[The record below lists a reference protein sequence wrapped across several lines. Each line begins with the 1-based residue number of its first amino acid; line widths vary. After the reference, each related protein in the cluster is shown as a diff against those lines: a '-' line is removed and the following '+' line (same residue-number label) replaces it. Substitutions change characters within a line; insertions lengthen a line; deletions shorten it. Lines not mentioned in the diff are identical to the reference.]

1 MIPSSGATI
10 SPVLYQAPLNTHTV
24 SEQIHFRQE
33 IILASASVSNIVI
46 KPLSESDFAAWEAQ
60 WLGYLGFY
68 QAEISPAT
76 RLVTWQ
82 RLLDPKEPMFGAL
95 ATVDGKA
102 AGVVHWIFHRSCWT
116 VEHSCYL
123 QDLYVAPEQ
132 RGSGLGR
139 QLIEHVCAQAK
150 AAGSTRVHWL
160 THETNSTAMQLY
172 DRIAQR
178 PGFVQYRKPLV

>member
-1 MIPSSGATI
+1 
-10 SPVLYQAPLNTHTV
+10 
-24 SEQIHFRQE
+24 
-33 IILASASVSNIVI
+33 LASQSPSRPNIVI
-46 KPLSESDFAAWEAQ
+46 KPLSEQDFAAWEAQ

-68 QAEISPAT
+68 EAEVPAAT
-76 RLVTWQ
+76 RLITWQ
-82 RLLDPKEPMFGAL
+82 RLLDPSEPMSGAL
-95 ATVDGKA
+95 ATIDGKA
-102 AGVVHWIFHRSCWT
+102 VGVVHWIFHRSCWT

-139 QLIEHVCAQAK
+139 RLIEHVYAAAK

-160 THETNSTAMQLY
+160 TRETNSTAMQLY

-178 PGFVQYRKPLV
+178 SGFLQYRKQLA

>member
-1 MIPSSGATI
+1 
-10 SPVLYQAPLNTHTV
+10 
-24 SEQIHFRQE
+24 
-33 IILASASVSNIVI
+33 LASASTSGSTIVI
-46 KPLSESDFAAWEAQ
+46 KPLSEQDFAAWEQQ

-68 QAEISPAT
+68 QAEVPAAT
-76 RLVTWQ
+76 RLITWQ
-82 RLLDPKEPMFGAL
+82 RLLDAKEPMFGAL

-116 VEHSCYL
+116 VEYSCYL

-132 RGSGLGR
+132 RGTGLGR
-139 QLIEHVCAQAK
+139 QLIEHVCTAAR

-178 PGFVQYRKPLV
+178 PGFVQYRKQLG